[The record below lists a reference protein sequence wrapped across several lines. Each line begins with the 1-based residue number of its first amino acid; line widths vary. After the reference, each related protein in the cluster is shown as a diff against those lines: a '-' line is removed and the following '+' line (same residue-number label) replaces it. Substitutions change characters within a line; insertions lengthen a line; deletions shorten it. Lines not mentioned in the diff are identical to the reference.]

1 MKTKTFSYSFAF
13 IFRIATH
20 CFMFSAEITYKLNLL
35 RRNVIKIIHRSITF
49 LFFLT
54 SLATIGLMAYEFG
67 YSVTAAGRIFIS
79 HSYNLIMHIFL
90 IGSVTNI
97 ALNPKIIWQE
107 KGFWIEVIVLVLLL
121 FVILTQNPRHFPS
134 EKWLHHTDHILMHI
148 LLLFIS
154 IIQLSKSIVTTLQR
168 RIRPEM
174 MFTYSFLTLIFLGA
188 ALLMLPK
195 AHYGSLTFIDAL
207 FTSTSAVCI
216 TGLITIDTATTFTMT
231 GQLILLLLI
240 QIGGIGVMTFTSFIA
255 LSFFTQTSFIDQMAL
270 KNILSEESMNNI
282 FRTLM
287 YTLFT
292 TIIVEAIGSWLL
304 WLEIRDVP
312 EHIIP
317 NPTFF
322 SIFHAVSAFCNAGFS
337 TLGENLASP
346 AVRSLYGFQCWIAVL
361 IILGGI
367 GFPIVFNYG
376 KLINHKIRNLFYR
389 LSGSSKRM
397 PSHVRIVNTTT
408 RIVITTTLFLLAGG
422 TLLFFLFE
430 QHHLL
435 QDLPW
440 RGKLAVSFLGA
451 VTPRTAGFNNVAMDL
466 LSSPTIALTM
476 LLMWIGASPLST
488 GGGIKTTTFTI
499 IVKNIFSI
507 LKGKKNIEIFKRQL
521 PPENVKRAHAI
532 AILSILWIGLATLLL
547 TVLVPGSSISNA
559 LFEVISALSTVGLS
573 LNFTPH
579 LTTAGK
585 ILIILTMF
593 VGRVGLITLLT
604 GIFSQQSSQ
613 NYTYA
618 EDNVIL

>member
-1 MKTKTFSYSFAF
+1 MLSPET
-13 IFRIATH
+13 
-20 CFMFSAEITYKLNLL
+20 TYKIKRI
-35 RRNVIKIIHRSITF
+35 RRTTTKIIHRAITI
-49 LFFLT
+49 LFILT
-54 SLATIGLMAYEFG
+54 SLATLGLMAYEFG
-67 YSVTAAGRIFIS
+67 YSVTAAGKIFTS

-90 IGSVTNI
+90 IGSTINI
-97 ALNPKIIWQE
+97 VLNPKVIWQE
-107 KGFWIEVIVLVLLL
+107 KGFWIEVIVLVLLF
-121 FVILTQNPRHFPS
+121 FVIITQNQHHFPS

-174 MFTYSFLTLIFLGA
+174 MFTYSFLILIFLGA

-216 TGLITIDTATTFTMT
+216 TGLITIDTATSFTMT
-231 GQLILLLLI
+231 GQMILLLLI

-255 LSFFTQTSFIDQMAL
+255 LSFFSQTSFSDQMAL

-287 YTLFT
+287 YTFFT
-292 TIIVEAIGSWLL
+292 TIAVETVGSWLL
-304 WLEIRDVP
+304 WMEIKD
-312 EHIIP
+312 IP
-317 NPTFF
+317 GDSISHPVFF
-322 SIFHAVSAFCNAGFS
+322 AIFHAVSAFCNAGFS
-337 TLGENLASP
+337 TLEENLSNP
-346 AVRSLYGFQCWIAVL
+346 VVSSLYGFQCWIALL

-408 RIVITTTLFLLAGG
+408 RIVITTTICLITGG
-422 TLLFFLFE
+422 TLLFFLLE

-435 QDLPW
+435 RDLPW
-440 RGKLAVSFLGA
+440 QGKLTVSFLGA
-451 VTPRTAGFNNVAMDL
+451 VTPRTAGFNNVAMGL
-466 LSSPTIALTM
+466 LSTPTVVLTM

-499 IVKNIFSI
+499 LIKNIFSI
-507 LKGKKNIEIFKRQL
+507 LKGKEHIEIFKRQL
-521 PPENVKRAHAI
+521 PVENVRRAHAI
-532 AILSILWIGLATLLL
+532 AILSILWIGIITLLL
-547 TVLVPGSSISNA
+547 TITVPGSSIGKA

-573 LNFTPH
+573 LDYTPH
-579 LTTAGK
+579 LTTTGK

-604 GIFSQQSSQ
+604 GIFHQQSSQ
-613 NYTYA
+613 NYAYA